1 MKYIDLLSVELLT
14 SLNRERE
21 REKVCSD
28 ESIFKRFSPRCFPR
42 RDLMKYLHNN
52 CVFILGQGMYEY
64 IFKLMLPSCSFY
76 KYEWIEAVQ
85 VAINQS
91 ILLVIFFHVLEMTI
105 QIRIMAMR

>member
-1 MKYIDLLSVELLT
+1 
-14 SLNRERE
+14 
-21 REKVCSD
+21 
-28 ESIFKRFSPRCFPR
+28 
-42 RDLMKYLHNN
+42 
-52 CVFILGQGMYEY
+52 MYEY

>member
-1 MKYIDLLSVELLT
+1 MYMKYIDLLSVE

-21 REKVCSD
+21 RERKSVQMKVFLND
-28 ESIFKRFSPRCFPR
+28 FPRCFLR

-52 CVFILGQGMYEY
+52 CIFILGQGMYEY